1 MSGEVLKKLDC
12 GWTVHEADF
21 SNDGEKVVAQ
31 NDSHGCKVWMSVL
44 FDLETNM

>member
-21 SNDGEKVVAQ
+21 SNDGEKVVARG
-31 NDSHGCKVWMSVL
+31 DSDCKVCTPVV
-44 FDLETNM
+44 FDYEAMM